1 LRDLRSARVVFAL
14 RRVPGLDWNHSRNL
28 EESFSKW
35 SGLLSDLSSAI
46 VAEKL
51 KTEQRKI

>member
-1 LRDLRSARVVFAL
+1 LRDLRSARVVSAL

-35 SGLLSDLSSAI
+35 SGSLSDLSSAI

-51 KTEQRKI
+51 KTK